1 MREST
6 TAQKRL
12 KPKYPCSAS
21 SPPNDSHRSMAAA
34 MARIKRPAARLTA
47 CVNIGGSSAE
57 GGGGGALPSTSV

>member
-1 MREST
+1 
-6 TAQKRL
+6 
-12 KPKYPCSAS
+12 
-21 SPPNDSHRSMAAA
+21 MAAA